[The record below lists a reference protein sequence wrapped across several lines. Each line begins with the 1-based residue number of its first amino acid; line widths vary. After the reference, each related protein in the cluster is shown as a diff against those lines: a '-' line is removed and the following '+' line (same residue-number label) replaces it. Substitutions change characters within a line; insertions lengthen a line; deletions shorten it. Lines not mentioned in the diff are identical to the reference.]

1 MSYPVPPPEPS
12 AIIYIAKPKKVALT
26 AAAASEGNSS
36 KHAALPESSPATS
49 KPLTASEDSSNRAA
63 LPESPAAASEGSS
76 NQPATPAEISPAT
89 IEPEPT
95 AEHLGPPVET
105 GQPLEI
111 ADALAAVASGT
122 AKLGFQ
128 NPTAATE
135 PANRETVPD
144 AAFTTYRLPPAGS
157 RNAGGPITAAPA
169 AQVPGNVAQ
178 QQENSNRAQ
187 NQQPENKPSEPVEI
201 PVPEQTPEPAPSGGQ
216 QLEIPTP
223 ATPSTPQP
231 RPQPQPKPAPVPGQR
246 TPPGQRT
253 VPLPVTPGDTIEIK
267 ADSQEFDD
275 KQQIVTAVGRVIV
288 RFRQAIIDADRAI
301 VNLITRQVVASGN
314 VSYTRGQQ
322 VVRGQ
327 RMEFNLGLNA
337 GTVEQASGELF
348 LPAAGSD
355 LTPTLP
361 TDISAGTIL
370 EQPLSDRITSQQPVR
385 GVRSPGA
392 ATITIGGG
400 GQLTAPQV
408 TGAVN
413 RVRFEAD
420 KLELLPDGTRVATNI
435 RITNDPFSPPELEYR
450 ARRATIRRIS
460 PTAEELVTTQ
470 PRLVFDNRVKIPVYP
485 RRQVF
490 DSQQRSGPCLSFGY
504 DGGDRGGLFAECA
517 FEVIPTGPV
526 RLTLTPQFYIQRTIE
541 ENGGNPFSPDNFGLK
556 ARLRATLGPQTRLDG
571 SAIFLNFD
579 NFPNLAERD
588 FRGNLRLR
596 QAIGTHTLAGEYSY
610 RDRLFNGSLGFQT
623 VHSSLGAVLTSPVI
637 PLGRSGIN
645 LSYQTGYQFINAD
658 TDRPD
663 LLDPIRENNRI
674 DLGRFQASFALSRGF
689 NLWQGRPLPRTP
701 TQGLR
706 YTRTP
711 VVPFLQLALGVRG
724 VTSYYSSG
732 DSQNSIAGSVGIQ
745 GQFGHFSRPYLD
757 YTGFNVTYTQ
767 VARDGLSPFLFDR
780 LVDLR
785 VLSFG
790 LVQQI
795 YGGFR
800 VGFQT
805 AVNLES
811 GDTIST
817 NYTLEYSRRSYA
829 IILRFNPER
838 QVGSLT
844 FRISDFN
851 WNGTPEPFS
860 GDVQTVE
867 GGVRLSD

>member
-1 MSYPVPPPEPS
+1 V
-12 AIIYIAKPKKVALT
+12 I
-26 AAAASEGNSS
+26 
-36 KHAALPESSPATS
+36 PA
-49 KPLTASEDSSNRAA
+49 
-63 LPESPAAASEGSS
+63 
-76 NQPATPAEISPAT
+76 
-89 IEPEPT
+89 
-95 AEHLGPPVET
+95 
-105 GQPLEI
+105 
-111 ADALAAVASGT
+111 
-122 AKLGFQ
+122 
-128 NPTAATE
+128 
-135 PANRETVPD
+135 
-144 AAFTTYRLPPAGS
+144 
-157 RNAGGPITAAPA
+157 
-169 AQVPGNVAQ
+169 
-178 QQENSNRAQ
+178 
-187 NQQPENKPSEPVEI
+187 
-201 PVPEQTPEPAPSGGQ
+201 
-216 QLEIPTP
+216 
-223 ATPSTPQP
+223 
-231 RPQPQPKPAPVPGQR
+231 
-246 TPPGQRT
+246 
-253 VPLPVTPGDTIEIK
+253 DTIEVK
-267 ADSQEFDD
+267 ADSQEFDE
-275 KQQIVTAVGRVIV
+275 KQQIVTAAGNAIV
-288 RFRQAIIDADRAI
+288 RFRQTVIDADRAI
-301 VNLITRQVVASGN
+301 VNLVTRQVVASGN

-327 RMEFNLGLNA
+327 RMEFNLGLNTGA
-337 GTVEQASGELF
+337 VEQASGELS
-348 LPAAGSD
+348 LPTAGSD

-392 ATITIGGG
+392 FTATFGGG
-400 GQLTAPQV
+400 GQLASPLV

-413 RVRFEAD
+413 RVRFEAER
-420 KLELLPDGTRVATNI
+420 LELLPDGTRVATNI

-450 ARRATIRRIS
+450 ARRATIRSIS
-460 PTAEELVTTQ
+460 PTAEEVVTTQ

-490 DSQQRSGPCLSFGY
+490 DSQQRNGPCLTFGY
-504 DGGDRGGLFAECA
+504 DGEDRGGLFAQCPL
-517 FEVIPTGPV
+517 EVFQSGPV
-526 RLTLTPQFYIQRTIE
+526 RLSLTPQFYIQRAIA
-541 ENGGNPFSPDNFGLK
+541 ENGGNPFSPDSYGLK
-556 ARLRATLGPQTRLDG
+556 ARVGATLGPRTRLDG

-579 NFPNLAERD
+579 NFPDLGEKD

-596 QAIGTHTLAGEYSY
+596 QSIGTHTLAGEYSY

-623 VHSSLGAVLTSPVI
+623 VQSSLGAVLTSPVI
-637 PLGRSGIN
+637 PLGPSGIN
-645 LSYQTGYQFINAD
+645 LSYQAGYQFINAE

-663 LLDPIRENNRI
+663 LLEPVRDNNRT
-674 DLGRFQASFALSRGF
+674 DLSRLQASFALSRGF
-689 NLWQGRPLPRTP
+689 NLWEGTPLPRTP

-724 VTSYYSSG
+724 VGTYYSS
-732 DSQNSIAGSVGIQ
+732 DDRQNSIAGSVGIQ
-745 GQFGHFSRPYLD
+745 GQFGQFSRPYLD

-790 LVQQI
+790 LVQQV

-800 VGFQT
+800 VGFQS

-817 NYTLEYSRRSYA
+817 DYTLEYSRRSYA

-838 QVGSLT
+838 QLGSLT

-860 GDVQTVE
+860 EDVRTVE
-867 GGVRLSD
+867 GGVRRSD